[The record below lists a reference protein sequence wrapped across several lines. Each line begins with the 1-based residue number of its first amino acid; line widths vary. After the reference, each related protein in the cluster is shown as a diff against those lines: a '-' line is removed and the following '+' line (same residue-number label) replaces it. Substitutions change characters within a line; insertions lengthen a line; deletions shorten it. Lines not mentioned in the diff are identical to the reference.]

1 MLVFQKT
8 QQVSAALKQLETKD
22 YDTGEITS
30 RFYIEDKEFF
40 YVDESLIDKTLIPFN
55 FRKATL

>member
-8 QQVSAALKQLETKD
+8 PQVSAALKQLETKD